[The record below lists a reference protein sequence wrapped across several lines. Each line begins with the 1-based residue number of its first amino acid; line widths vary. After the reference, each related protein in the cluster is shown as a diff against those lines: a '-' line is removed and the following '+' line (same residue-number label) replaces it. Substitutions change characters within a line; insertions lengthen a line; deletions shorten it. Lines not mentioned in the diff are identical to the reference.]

1 MSMQTEQE
9 RIQTRNFKVK
19 FGIMQKLLL
28 GLLTPLAIIFIY
40 LGVSLNHD
48 IDKTIISISDKYL
61 AAETEA
67 VVNEMNSHFQRYLGM
82 GKMIVQTNAIRTNLT
97 KWEADFKGTP
107 AQADIISYLKNLQ
120 GSDEM
125 LNAVWLYSVE
135 HQELLLSDGTY
146 VTEADWTSRPWYD
159 ETINKQTGMMT
170 GVYKDA
176 TTGKLSLTFASPIV
190 EGGKT
195 IGVLGLDLDMS
206 VISAGIA
213 QLHIGET
220 GYVTIFDCDNNILY
234 HPESELV
241 TQSIDKIGYSSNV
254 LDAVLNNQSVERM
267 EYTRGGTRYYGSVY
281 HQENTDFSYL
291 GMMPRAE
298 YREGINATV
307 WKLVFWLVLSFAVM
321 AAVIVVFSLKIT
333 KGIKNLSSVTTR
345 IADGDLDTRAEI
357 LARDEVGLVAADINA
372 VTDRLKKYM
381 LYIDEMTQV
390 LSEMGKGNFTFTLQQ
405 DYKGEFSKVKEALLK
420 ARDTIS
426 EALKSVVAAAD
437 QVAAGSDQIALGA
450 QSQAQGATEQASS
463 VQELAE
469 NLQKIARQIGDNTQT
484 ILETGKQIDSVGTE
498 VHDSEQK
505 MKAMLESMESIS
517 ENSKK
522 VANIIKNIEDIAF
535 QTNILAL
542 NAAVEAARAGAAG
555 KGFAVVADEV
565 RNLAGK
571 TAEASKTTAEL
582 IQMAL
587 DAVAQGKVI
596 AEKTSAS
603 FDLVYTSVE
612 EINVNA
618 HKIVESSTSQDEA
631 IHQTAAGVDQ
641 ISSVVQNNSAT
652 AEESAAASEELSGQ
666 ARMLKDL
673 VARFN
678 LPSGIRESYQEEDG
692 SFESQPFTQPEPS
705 DELKY

>member
-1 MSMQTEQE
+1 MQTEQE
-9 RIQTRNFKVK
+9 RKQTRNFKVK

-28 GLLTPLAIIFIY
+28 GLLTPLAVIFIY
-40 LGVSLNHD
+40 LGVSLNYD

-67 VVNEMNSHFQRYLGM
+67 AANEMNAHFQRYLGM

-97 KWEADFKGTP
+97 RWEADFKGTP
-107 AQADIISYLKNLQ
+107 AQADIVSYLRNLQ
-120 GSDEM
+120 SSDGM
-125 LNAVWLYSVE
+125 LNSVWLYSVE
-135 HQELLLSDGTY
+135 HQELLMSDGTY
-146 VTEADWTSRPWYD
+146 VTEADWSARPWYD
-159 ETINKQTGMMT
+159 DTINKQTVMMT

-176 TTGKLSLTFASPIV
+176 TTGRLSLTFAAPVV

-195 IGVLGLDLDMS
+195 IGVLGMNLDME

-213 QLHIGET
+213 QLQIGET
-220 GYVTIFDCDNNILY
+220 GYITVFDCDNNILY
-234 HPESELV
+234 HPESDLV
-241 TQSIDKIGYSSNV
+241 TQSIDKIGYSNNV
-254 LDAVLNNQSVERM
+254 VDAVLNNQSVERM
-267 EYTRGGTRYYGSVY
+267 EYTRGTTRYYGSVY
-281 HQENTDFSYL
+281 YQENTDYTYL

-298 YREGINATV
+298 YREGINDTV
-307 WKLVFWLVLSFAVM
+307 WKLFFWLVLSFAVM
-321 AAVIVVFSLKIT
+321 AAIIIVFSLKMT

-357 LARDEVGLVAADINA
+357 AARDEVGLVAADINA

-390 LSEMGKGNFTFTLQQ
+390 LSEMGKGNFNFTLQQ
-405 DYKGEFSKVKEALLK
+405 DYKGEFSKVKDALLK

-426 EALKSVVAAAD
+426 ETLQAVIAAAD
-437 QVAAGSDQIALGA
+437 QVAAGSDQIAIGA

-469 NLQKIARQIGDNTQT
+469 NLQNIARQIGDNTQT
-484 ILETGKQIDSVGTE
+484 ILETGKQIDCVGTE
-498 VHDSEQK
+498 VHDSEEK

-522 VANIIKNIEDIAF
+522 VANIIKSIEDIAF

-587 DAVAQGKVI
+587 DAVAQGKII

-603 FDLVYTSVE
+603 FDMVYTSVE

-618 HKIVESSTSQDEA
+618 HKITESSTRQDEA
-631 IHQTAAGVDQ
+631 IHQTATGIDQ

-666 ARMLKDL
+666 ARMLKEL

-678 LPSGIRESYQEEDG
+678 LPDGYLGLAQEGKG
-692 SFESQPFTQPEPS
+692 SFENETFQQPEPS
-705 DELKY
+705 DEFKY